1 MARQPNADLIEA
13 HSVSTLSLG
22 QTLQGP
28 VVLESQVFAGK
39 LRLEVLSA
47 EEQIALLDS
56 QITAIQRRRDD
67 LQKTASAGRQILIML
82 EGNAE

>member
-1 MARQPNADLIEA
+1 MARQNNDIVDA

-39 LRLEVLSA
+39 LRLEVASA
-47 EEQIALLDS
+47 EEQIALLES
-56 QITAIQRRRDD
+56 QIAAIERRRAD